1 MDCYKEAIAIDSDC
15 SEAWCALGKMLS
27 IIKVACMGSVIVG
40 YITYTKKDCFVKALT
55 HRIDYKYAWRYLGDV
70 MTNEDTVTIKGVPYT
85 KEDCFFKGSDF
96 SSDDDF

>member
-1 MDCYKEAIAIDSDC
+1 MMYK
-15 SEAWCALGKMLS
+15 
-27 IIKVACMGSVIVG
+27 VVPVVSVDVDG
-40 YITYTKKDCFVKALT
+40 ITYTKKNCYVKALT